1 MCFLE
6 TDYCVNFLAENVA
19 KQYNVTR
26 AEQDEFACASQ
37 QKTKDAMEKGRFADE
52 TVTVQVPQRKGAIE
66 VSKDEYPKPETT
78 VEGLQGL
85 RPVFIKDATGT
96 VTAGNAS
103 GINDGAAA
111 VVLTS
116 ESLAKSLGAK
126 PIARVIAYAQAG
138 VDPAIMG
145 MGPVPAIQAAVI

>member
-1 MCFLE
+1 M
-6 TDYCVNFLAENVA
+6 NFLAENVA